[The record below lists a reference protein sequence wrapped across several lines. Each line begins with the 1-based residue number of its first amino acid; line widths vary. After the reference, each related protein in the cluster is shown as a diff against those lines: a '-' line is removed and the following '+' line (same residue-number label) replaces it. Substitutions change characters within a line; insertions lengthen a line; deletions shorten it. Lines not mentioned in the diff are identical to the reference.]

1 MTTTDIDN
9 NSTRVEKN
17 MLGQEVKTI
26 DPKKNESSAKYDD
39 FGRQT
44 EVKSRIDGGDS
55 IKSYIYDNNGNVIKE
70 SITSN
75 KPGETVTYRNV
86 YYEYDNMNRLV
97 KTYTDEPGETLYE
110 YDGNGNITKMT
121 TGAVNGEGG
130 VSTTYEYDSQNR
142 LISSTDPMGYSESY
156 TYDNNG
162 NIVSKTDKNGT
173 VTTNVYNGINNP
185 LSATSERDGETET
198 ITYTYADTSTALLS
212 IANEAATITYSYDR
226 KGQVTG
232 ESRTT
237 GETLSYSYDKDGN
250 QTGLILNSTNGVSQ
264 NISYSYDYLGKMKEV
279 RDNLENELV
288 AVYSYDENENLT
300 EKKTNG
306 NTMVTSYEYNESNL
320 PKKVSNQTLAD
331 PLQNIKGT
339 YSEYNYS
346 YYLDGNQSSVTDIF
360 GKTKGYTYDS
370 AGRLKTEVNEL
381 NKKSNE
387 DEKITTIYSYDER
400 GNRISKEQTKDEVS
414 LMIWTGP
421 RPAYEEGEG
430 YTQYYYDN
438 NNRLTGSSYD
448 YEEYMTL
455 FSVVFQDFCVFSFP
469 LGQNVT
475 TSLEYD
481 EQKVW
486 RCLEQ
491 AGFAERAEKMP
502 KGLDTALY
510 KDFEEDG
517 VEISGG
523 EAQKIALARA
533 LYKDAPFIVLDEPT
547 AALDPVSEH
556 EIYERFNQF
565 VGAKTAIYISH
576 RLSSCRFCD
585 QIAVFD
591 HGRLIQTGSH
601 DELLADEQGKY
612 HELWHAQAQYYV
624 SAEECAANNT

>member
-1 MTTTDIDN
+1 MVGLNGSGKTTFIKLLCRLYDP
-9 NSTRVEKN
+9 
-17 MLGQEVKTI
+17 QE
-26 DPKKNESSAKYDD
+26 
-39 FGRQT
+39 G
-44 EVKSRIDGGDS
+44 
-55 IKSYIYDNNGNVIKE
+55 VI
-70 SITSN
+70 
-75 KPGETVTYRNV
+75 
-86 YYEYDNMNRLV
+86 
-97 KTYTDEPGETLYE
+97 TL
-110 YDGNGNITKMT
+110 
-121 TGAVNGEGG
+121 
-130 VSTTYEYDSQNR
+130 
-142 LISSTDPMGYSESY
+142 
-156 TYDNNG
+156 
-162 NIVSKTDKNGT
+162 
-173 VTTNVYNGINNP
+173 NGI
-185 LSATSERDGETET
+185 D
-198 ITYTYADTSTALLS
+198 I
-212 IANEAATITYSYDR
+212 
-226 KGQVTG
+226 
-232 ESRTT
+232 
-237 GETLSYSYDKDGN
+237 
-250 QTGLILNSTNGVSQ
+250 
-264 NISYSYDYLGKMKEV
+264 
-279 RDNLENELV
+279 
-288 AVYSYDENENLT
+288 
-300 EKKTNG
+300 KK
-306 NTMVTSYEYNESNL
+306 
-320 PKKVSNQTLAD
+320 
-331 PLQNIKGT
+331 
-339 YSEYNYS
+339 
-346 YYLDGNQSSVTDIF
+346 
-360 GKTKGYTYDS
+360 
-370 AGRLKTEVNEL
+370 
-381 NKKSNE
+381 
-387 DEKITTIYSYDER
+387 
-400 GNRISKEQTKDEVS
+400 
-414 LMIWTGP
+414 
-421 RPAYEEGEG
+421 
-430 YTQYYYDN
+430 
-438 NNRLTGSSYD
+438 YD